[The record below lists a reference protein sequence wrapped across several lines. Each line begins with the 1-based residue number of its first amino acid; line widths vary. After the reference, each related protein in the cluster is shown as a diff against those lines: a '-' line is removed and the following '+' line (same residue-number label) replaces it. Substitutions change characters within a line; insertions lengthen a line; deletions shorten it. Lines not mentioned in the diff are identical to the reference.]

1 MTGAIA
7 AAGIASVEP
16 RMQGRK
22 DPGKGQSPFDAAMNA
37 TRPGEQTGRQA
48 RASGAIDIASA
59 AHRKTETKAK
69 TNETPDLAEVLQNAL
84 RPATAGKDIDEPNA
98 ADDQQSD
105 DTDTDDAA
113 ADGAGWMN
121 QARFDAA
128 IWKALGPDAGSG
140 GKMAAAEEPDDAP
153 RIDTASTTNVAT
165 IAHKPVGDRAAPLAD
180 AEATADVPIASR
192 PAAPDAARAAPR
204 TDSAPPPAAVVGAT
218 EAHAAGAAAILS
230 ATGSEQRGRKTAA
243 RDSES
248 AQVKDLRAEPAASP
262 SSASAPE
269 KTRVE
274 DRARRSADDQLPLRA
289 DAADTGR
296 SSPEQQTPDMP
307 RPSVATPAAVT
318 QQPQQQLASP
328 SGSVVAALSADPAWS
343 AYFRDTQPG
352 APAPVRSLKIQLN
365 PSELGVVTAHLL
377 AGDDGLSVE
386 LVAET
391 VDAQNKL
398 ASDSDLIAR
407 SLRAIGLDVD
417 RVTVQ
422 LATRNDTPTQTDGG
436 QPRGF
441 ASESGAGGARGD
453 GGQGHNGQSGDQSQS
468 MRAGQQANTQT
479 SETNSGR
486 YI

>member
-16 RMQGRK
+16 RTQGRK
-22 DPGKGQSPFDAAMNA
+22 DTGKGQTPFDAAINA

-48 RASGAIDIASA
+48 RASGATDIATA
-59 AHRKTETKAK
+59 VHRKTEARAKAE
-69 TNETPDLAEVLQNAL
+69 ETPDLAEVLQNAF
-84 RPATAGKDIDEPNA
+84 RPVAVQKDSDEPNA
-98 ADDQQSD
+98 AGDRQSD
-105 DTDTDDAA
+105 DADTDDAA

-128 IWKALGPDAGSG
+128 IWKALGPDAGG
-140 GKMAAAEEPDDAP
+140 GKAAGAEQSGDASG
-153 RIDTASTTNVAT
+153 IDTASTANVPPIGHNAT
-165 IAHKPVGDRAAPLAD
+165 GDRSAALPD
-180 AEATADVPIASR
+180 AEATTGAPVASS
-192 PAAPDAARAAPR
+192 PAAPDTARAAPR
-204 TDSAPPPAAVVGAT
+204 SEGATPPAPVAGAT
-218 EAHAAGAAAILS
+218 EAHAAGAAVLLS
-230 ATGSEQRGRKTAA
+230 ASGPEQRGTKPAA
-243 RDSES
+243 RDSER
-248 AQVKDLRAEPAASP
+248 AQVKDLRAEPATSP
-262 SSASAPE
+262 STASAPE
-269 KTRVE
+269 KARVD
-274 DRARRSADDQLPLRA
+274 DRARRSTDDQVPLRT
-289 DAADTGR
+289 DAADAGR
-296 SSPEQQTPDMP
+296 SSPDHQAPEMP
-307 RPSVATPAAVT
+307 KPAIATPAAVT
-318 QQPQQQLASP
+318 PQAQQQLASP

-453 GGQGHNGQSGDQSQS
+453 GGRGHNGQSGDQSPS
-468 MRAGQQANTQT
+468 MRAGQQANAQA